1 MKCATHPGND
11 AVATC
16 QICGRGLCLE
26 CSKRF
31 NVMKCAE
38 CLLRDNS
45 AYRKRLKRE
54 IFLPIIGGLGMA
66 LLLTAACGCEI
77 ISTRGFG
84 LSELL
89 LMITFLPFIAVITVP
104 IPFGWR
110 VIRNLRSKQADDTSV
125 FFFNAQ
131 GAILM
136 YFFAVFF
143 YILVALVS
151 IPIGLVVGPWKIWK
165 NLREIKSIDKTESD
179 LKLGLI

>member
-16 QICGRGLCLE
+16 QGCSRGLCLE

-54 IFLPIIGGLGMA
+54 IFLPVIGGLVLA
-66 LLLTAACGCEI
+66 LLFAIYAYEQIPMHGV
-77 ISTRGFG
+77 
-84 LSELL
+84 SEVLQ
-89 LMITFLPFIAVITVP
+89 FIACLPLIALIAVS

-110 VIRNLRSKQADDTSV
+110 FIRNLRSKQADGTGV

-131 GAILM
+131 GAVLM
-136 YFFAVFF
+136 YGFAVFF
-143 YILVALVS
+143 YFLVALAS
-151 IPIGLVVGPWKIWK
+151 IPIGLVVGPWQIWK
-165 NLREIKSIDKTESD
+165 NLRKIKSIDETERD
-179 LKLGLI
+179 VQRGLI